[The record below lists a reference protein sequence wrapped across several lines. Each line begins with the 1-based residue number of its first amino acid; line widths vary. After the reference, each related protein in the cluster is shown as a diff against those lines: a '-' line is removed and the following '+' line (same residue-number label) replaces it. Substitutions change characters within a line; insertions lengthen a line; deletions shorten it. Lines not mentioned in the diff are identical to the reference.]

1 HVMTRAA
8 REVHVAADK
17 PRKPNLFDPEA
28 LVEAQRRNF
37 DALTNAGQILA
48 DGMRTYAERQVT
60 MVQEA
65 MGHLWGELQASASK
79 PSRAAATTPAE
90 QMERMRAAFAK
101 VVAQVQE
108 LGNLLLKVQSEAVA
122 VLNEC
127 AAKNLEALGGKAP
140 ELAGLQRKAKDAFET
155 ASRQTSAAIDEMK
168 RRMATL
174 EEETRKAA
182 PSRPTARAAE
192 ATAPSAAAAA
202 GQPAARRAPAA
213 AATPGKP
220 PRARRATKAT
230 AKPKNPKS

>member
-1 HVMTRAA
+1 
-8 REVHVAADK
+8 VAADR
-17 PRKPNLFDPEA
+17 PRKPSLFDPEA
-28 LVEAQRRNF
+28 LIEAQRRNL
-37 DALTNAGQILA
+37 DAFTNAGQILA

-65 MGHLWGELQASASK
+65 MGHLWGELQATSRK
-79 PSRAAATTPAE
+79 PSQAAAAPAE

-101 VVAQVQE
+101 MVAQVQE
-108 LGNLLLKVQSEAVA
+108 LGNLLLKVQSEAVG

-140 ELAGLQRKAKDAFET
+140 ELAALQQKARDAFES

-168 RRMATL
+168 KRMASL

-182 PSRPTARAAE
+182 PSRSTARAAAE
-192 ATAPSAAAAA
+192 ATAPSPAAAA

-213 AATPGKP
+213 ATPAKP
-220 PRARRATKAT
+220 QRARRSTRTA
-230 AKPKNPKS
+230 AKPKNPTKS

>member
-1 HVMTRAA
+1 
-8 REVHVAADK
+8 VAADK
-17 PRKPNLFDPEA
+17 PRKPSLFDPQS
-28 LVEAQRRNF
+28 LIEAQRRNL
-37 DALTNAGQILA
+37 DAFTNAGQILA

-65 MGHLWGELQASASK
+65 MGHLWGELQATSRK
-79 PSRAAATTPAE
+79 PSQAAVAPAE
-90 QMERMRAAFAK
+90 QMERIRAAFAK

-140 ELAGLQRKAKDAFET
+140 ELAALQQKAKDVFET

-174 EEETRKAA
+174 EEETRKATPA
-182 PSRPTARAAE
+182 TPAARAAE
-192 ATAPSAAAAA
+192 ATAPSPAAAA
-202 GQPAARRAPAA
+202 GQPPAARRAPAS
-213 AATPGKP
+213 ATPAKP
-220 PRARRATKAT
+220 PRPRRATKAA
-230 AKPKNPKS
+230 AKPKNPKT

>member
-1 HVMTRAA
+1 
-8 REVHVAADK
+8 VAADK
-17 PRKPNLFDPEA
+17 PRKPGLFDPQA
-28 LVEAQRRNF
+28 LIEAQRRNL
-37 DALTNAGQILA
+37 DAFTNAGQILA

-65 MGHLWGELQASASK
+65 MGHLWGELQATSRK
-79 PSRAAATTPAE
+79 PSQATAAPAE

-140 ELAGLQRKAKDAFET
+140 ELAALQQKAKDAFET

-174 EEETRKAA
+174 EEETRKATPA
-182 PSRPTARAAE
+182 TRAAE
-192 ATAPSAAAAA
+192 ATAPSPAAAA
-202 GQPAARRAPAA
+202 GQPPAARRAPAS
-213 AATPGKP
+213 ATPAKP
-220 PRARRATKAT
+220 PRPRRATKAA
-230 AKPKNPKS
+230 AKPKSPKT

>member
-1 HVMTRAA
+1 
-8 REVHVAADK
+8 VAADR
-17 PRKPNLFDPEA
+17 PRKPSLFDPEA
-28 LVEAQRRNF
+28 LIEAQRRNL
-37 DALTNAGQILA
+37 DAFTNAGQILA

-65 MGHLWGELQASASK
+65 MGHLWGELQATSRK
-79 PSRAAATTPAE
+79 PSQAAAAPAE

-101 VVAQVQE
+101 VVGQVQE

-127 AAKNLEALGGKAP
+127 AAKNFEALGGKAP
-140 ELAGLQRKAKDAFET
+140 ELAALQQKAKDAFET

-168 RRMATL
+168 KRMASL

-192 ATAPSAAAAA
+192 ATAPSPAAAA
-202 GQPAARRAPAA
+202 GQPAARRAPTAA
-213 AATPGKP
+213 KPAKP
-220 PRARRATKAT
+220 PRARRATKAA
-230 AKPKNPKS
+230 AKPKSPKS